1 MHLGKLGQQFVL
13 KSREAFERIS
23 FEGYEIAESA
33 EWYVK
38 KMSRDRAARREYFNV
53 ERNRIDRGN
62 GLCMKSSSASVHEN
76 LYLHRNILRHWS

>member
-13 KSREAFERIS
+13 KSRKAFDRIS
-23 FEGYEIAESA
+23 FEGYEIADSA

-53 ERNRIDRGN
+53 ERNRIDRN
-62 GLCMKSSSASVHEN
+62 DIFITQILTEEMKPDDA
-76 LYLHRNILRHWS
+76 RLR

>member
-13 KSREAFERIS
+13 KSREAFDRIA

-33 EWYVK
+33 EWYAK

-53 ERNRIDRGN
+53 ERNRIDRN
-62 GLCMKSSSASVHEN
+62 DIFITQILTEEMKPDDA
-76 LYLHRNILRHWS
+76 RLR